1 MGRMK
6 EVYTELQNKYG
17 ENLEDAPK
25 DFSMENYLKE
35 LAEEAESLER
45 WKMQLSTEEFNAKFP
60 YYNK

>member
-35 LAEEAESLER
+35 LADEAESLER
-45 WKMQLSTEEFNAKFP
+45 WKKQLSPEEFNAKFP